1 MLEGL
6 ATDRVLVTDEVLFEQ
21 GDPGD
26 ALFAVIE
33 GAIEVSVL
41 SADGRKLML
50 DVMRPG
56 ALLGEIALFDPGT
69 RTATAVA
76 LEPTRLR
83 RLRNA
88 DLMSAIRKTPDLAVD
103 LITLAGRRMRSMG
116 VQYEEQV
123 FLPLPTRLARRLL
136 YLTSTT
142 PGATISMSQ
151 TQLAEFVGAT
161 REAVSKTL
169 GDWKRRG
176 VIKANRGALTILD
189 MDALSALA
197 HPDNV

>member
-1 MLEGL
+1 MLEAL
-6 ATDRVLVTDEVLFEQ
+6 ATDRLLETDEVLFQQ

-26 ALFAVIE
+26 ALFAVVE
-33 GAIEVSVL
+33 GAIEISVM

-50 DVMRPG
+50 DIMHPG

-88 DLMSAIRKTPDLAVD
+88 DLMTAIRKTPDLAVD
-103 LITLAGRRMRSMG
+103 LIKLAGRRMRSMG

-123 FLPLPTRLARRLL
+123 FLPLPARLARRLL
-136 YLTSTT
+136 YLTNAT
-142 PGATISMSQ
+142 PGATLSMSQ

-176 VIKANRGALTILD
+176 VIEANRGALTILD
-189 MDALSALA
+189 IDALSTLA
-197 HPDNV
+197 DRDPL